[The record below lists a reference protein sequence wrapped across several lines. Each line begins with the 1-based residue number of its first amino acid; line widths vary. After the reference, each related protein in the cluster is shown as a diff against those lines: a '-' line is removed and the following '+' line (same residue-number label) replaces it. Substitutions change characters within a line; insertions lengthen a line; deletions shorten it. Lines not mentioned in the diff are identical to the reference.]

1 MHPAHRTIFPEKQED
16 SPSEKDFLFWRGMRP
31 IRKKEILLRKTNR
44 TEKANTKNAQHYRQQ
59 NLLCR
64 GGPSDCRRAVFRDR
78 GQPLERVYYQALL
91 KGRWMRCDATERT
104 SRASPSPY
112 VPGSFEIPV
121 ALQTMAQSGRYDG
134 LIALGCIIRGATT
147 HYDHIASA
155 VTSGISSVALSSGLP
170 IAFGVITTESIEQA
184 IERAGSKAG
193 NKGAEAAL
201 VVVEMADLLR
211 RLKE

>member
-1 MHPAHRTIFPEKQED
+1 MHNTLD
-16 SPSEKDFLFWRGMRP
+16 N
-31 IRKKEILLRKTNR
+31 KTFSVV
-44 TEKANTKNAQHYRQQ
+44 EGHLAA
-59 NLLCR
+59 
-64 GGPSDCRRAVFRDR
+64 GGLSFGIVVSRWNEFITR
-78 GQPLERVYYQALL
+78 ALL
-91 KGRWMRCDATERT
+91 DGALDALRRHGADE
-104 SRASPSPY
+104 SRITVAY

-121 ALQTMAQSGRYDG
+121 ALQTMAQSGRYNG

-170 IAFGVITTESIEQA
+170 VAFGVITTESIEQA